1 MSALQGEVA
10 ASELEGHTG
19 IVTLQA
25 HAHEEVSMD
34 VAVAAKDIKRTDLL
48 QMYYYLRLTRTLEDR
63 ITALYRQGRIVGGV
77 YTSNGME
84 AISVG
89 YASALERD
97 DVIAPFHRDM
107 GAFLIRG
114 ITPGEVLAQYLG
126 KRTGPT
132 KGKDGNVHMGDLKR
146 GIIGF
151 VSHLADNLPVATG
164 AALAFKMRGESRI
177 VVAGTG
183 DGGTSRGDFHE
194 AMNFAAVRKLPVVFF
209 CTNNQYAYSTPL
221 RLQMA
226 ITDVVERAK
235 AYGMPGEIVDG
246 NDVAAVYLAAKRGI
260 AKARAGEGPTF
271 FEFKTMRMH
280 GHSEHDPAKYVPPEL
295 LEEWKKRD
303 PILTAERLLIEAG
316 YGDETYFH
324 EIGERVKKE
333 VEAALEFA
341 EKSPLPDGPE
351 ALEGVFAT
359 DADIS
364 HQATHSRS
372 AALLL
377 QHRTRL
383 ERSHTWRPFPKRWM

>member
-1 MSALQGEVA
+1 MDLAD
-10 ASELEGHTG
+10 
-19 IVTLQA
+19 VTSQ
-25 HAHEEVSMD
+25 
-34 VAVAAKDIKRTDLL
+34 IKRADLL
-48 QMYYYLRLTRTLEDR
+48 HMYYYLRLTRALEDR
-63 ITALYRQGRIVGGV
+63 ITALYRQGRIVGGC
-77 YTSNGME
+77 YTSHGME
-84 AISVG
+84 AIAVG
-89 YASALERD
+89 YASALAHD

-303 PILTAERLLIEAG
+303 PILAAERLLIEAD

-341 EKSPLPDGPE
+341 EKSPLPEGPE

-372 AALLL
+372 AA
-377 QHRTRL
+377 
-383 ERSHTWRPFPKRWM
+383 

>member
-1 MSALQGEVA
+1 MDLAD
-10 ASELEGHTG
+10 
-19 IVTLQA
+19 VTSQ
-25 HAHEEVSMD
+25 
-34 VAVAAKDIKRTDLL
+34 IKRADLL
-48 QMYYYLRLTRTLEDR
+48 HMYYYLRLTRALEDR
-63 ITALYRQGRIVGGV
+63 ITALYRQGRIVGGC
-77 YTSNGME
+77 YTSHGME
-84 AISVG
+84 AIAVG

-226 ITDVVERAK
+226 I
-235 AYGMPGEIVDG
+235 

-260 AKARAGEGPTF
+260 ARARAGGGPTF

-280 GHSEHDPAKYVPPEL
+280 GHSEHDPAKYVPQEL
-295 LEEWKKRD
+295 LEAWKKRD
-303 PILTAERLLIEAG
+303 PILAAERLLVEAG

-324 EIGERVKKE
+324 EILERVKKE
-333 VEAALEFA
+333 VEAAL
-341 EKSPLPDGPE
+341 
-351 ALEGVFAT
+351 
-359 DADIS
+359 
-364 HQATHSRS
+364 
-372 AALLL
+372 
-377 QHRTRL
+377 
-383 ERSHTWRPFPKRWM
+383 